1 MKEPLLSLASEEL
14 RQLAGALEAG
24 RLSPPY
30 SGIALQRFVSQAI
43 APAVGAKLAELA
55 QVGCSSQAMAKTM
68 ELLATVIE
76 ERPRLE
82 EVVDLVATGPDDLAE
97 PPRPTSVVVGDLF
110 REAKKSVIVAGYAV
124 RQGQK
129 VFRDLADRMA
139 ESPMLHVRLY
149 LDIQRTNGDASVPGD
164 ILRRFA
170 QRFKSTQWPP
180 ERPMPEVYYDPRG
193 LVLDRSRAASLHAK
207 CVIVDAERVFISS
220 ANFTEAAQERNI
232 EIGVV
237 LTSPALANTLAE
249 FFGRMVH
256 ARILDRLF

>member
-1 MKEPLLSLASEEL
+1 
-14 RQLAGALEAG
+14 
-24 RLSPPY
+24 
-30 SGIALQRFVSQAI
+30 V
-43 APAVGAKLAELA
+43 
-55 QVGCSSQAMAKTM
+55 
-68 ELLATVIE
+68 
-76 ERPRLE
+76 
-82 EVVDLVATGPDDLAE
+82 AE

-139 ESPMLHVRLY
+139 ESPTLHVRLY
-149 LDIQRTNGDASVPGD
+149 LDIQRANGDTSVPGD
-164 ILRRFA
+164 ILRRFS

-193 LVLDRSRAASLHAK
+193 VALDRSRAASLHAK
-207 CVIVDAERVFISS
+207 CVIVDSERVFISS

-237 LTSPALANTLAE
+237 LKSPVLANRLAE
-249 FFGRMVH
+249 FFGRMVQ
-256 ARILDRLF
+256 ASILDRLF